1 MTKPRISETDHG
13 IQGEFTVE
21 IYDRFMRRMRDRG
34 WIETNLILKMGITH
48 GLVLEVGPGPGYL
61 GLEWLKKTQGSTLKA
76 LEISPDMITLAQ
88 RNAQTYGLAGRV
100 EYVPGDAQSMPFES
114 ATFDGVFSNGS
125 LHEWSQ
131 PQRIFQ
137 EIYRVLK
144 PGGRYCISDLRR
156 DIHPVIRRIM
166 WITTQPSE
174 IRPGLVTSL
183 NAAYTRQEIQ
193 AMLRETDL
201 CAAQVQQNVMG
212 LVISGEKA
220 KV

>member
-174 IRPGLVTSL
+174 IRPGLVPSL

>member
-13 IQGEFTVE
+13 IQGEFNVE
-21 IYDRFMRRMRDRG
+21 IYDRFMRTMRNRG
-34 WIETNLILKMGITH
+34 WIETNLILQTGVTQ
-48 GLVLEVGPGPGYL
+48 GLVLEIGPGPGYL
-61 GLEWLKKTQGSTLKA
+61 GLEWLKKTEGTRLTA
-76 LEISPDMITLAQ
+76 LEISPDMIALAQQNAQAYGLAQ
-88 RNAQTYGLAGRV
+88 RI

-114 ATFDGVFSNGS
+114 EQFDGVFSNGS

-156 DIHPVIRRIM
+156 DIHPIMRGIM

-193 AMLRETDL
+193 AMLHETDL
-201 CAAQVQQNVMG
+201 RAAQVQQNMMG
-212 LVISGEKA
+212 LVISGEK
-220 KV
+220 V